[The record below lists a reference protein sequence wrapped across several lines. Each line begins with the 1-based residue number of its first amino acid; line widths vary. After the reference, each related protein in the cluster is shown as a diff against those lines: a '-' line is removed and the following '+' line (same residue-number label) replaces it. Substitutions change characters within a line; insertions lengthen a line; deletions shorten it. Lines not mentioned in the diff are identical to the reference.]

1 MTHLNIHPCFIL
13 CFVSKSCWYLC
24 SNLISFHFLGK
35 REGIF
40 FHFLIYLF
48 LGRLE
53 KESAEKGEKL
63 NKIKV
68 VAVKAKKELDAS
80 RKEVP

>member
-1 MTHLNIHPCFIL
+1 MKSLNTCNML
-13 CFVSKSCWYLC
+13 GFVLFQTSICV
-24 SNLISFHFLGK
+24 LIEFCFLGGG
-35 REGIF
+35 EASLF
-40 FHFLIYLF
+40 TFLFI

-63 NKIKV
+63 NKIKM

-80 RKEVP
+80 RKEVL

>member
-1 MTHLNIHPCFIL
+1 MGRYNFKFSYV
-13 CFVSKSCWYLC
+13 FV
-24 SNLISFHFLGK
+24 LGM
-35 REGIF
+35 
-40 FHFLIYLF
+40 
-48 LGRLE
+48 LE

>member
-1 MTHLNIHPCFIL
+1 M
-13 CFVSKSCWYLC
+13 
-24 SNLISFHFLGK
+24 NLISFLGGKK
-35 REGIF
+35 RHIF
-40 FHFLIYLF
+40 SLSYLF
-48 LGRLE
+48 ILGRLE

>member
-1 MTHLNIHPCFIL
+1 MKYLNTPPCFIF
-13 CFVSKSCWYLC
+13 CFFSKSCWYLC
-24 SNLISFHFLGK
+24 SNFISFLGG
-35 REGIF
+35 EGRRIF
-40 FHFLIYLF
+40 SLSYLF
-48 LGRLE
+48 ILGRLE